1 MSFCSW
7 DHAAMLRRKSG
18 SALIVGLA
26 IAFVESGC
34 DSTSRSEGQGPA
46 AQPLRIAAASDLQT
60 ALPIL
65 AKRFGER
72 TKVELTLTFGSS
84 GQLAEQIKAGAPF
97 DVFLAANQTFIR
109 DLTAGGYIRPESI
122 HPYARGSLVLAV
134 HRESGRP
141 IESLA
146 DLDRAEIKKIALANP
161 ETAPYGAAGKQALE
175 RSGLWSKL
183 EPKIVQAES
192 VRQALQFVQS
202 GNAEAGLVGRAIA
215 NLPEI
220 RVVEVA
226 PRLYDPIV
234 QALGIVT
241 RTQRAEAAEKFV
253 EFVVGEE
260 GQSILRDAGF
270 SGAQPRSEAAP
281 KPRPSSVE

>member
-1 MSFCSW
+1 MSFR
-7 DHAAMLRRKSG
+7 DDAAMLRRKTG

-26 IAFVESGC
+26 IAVIEGGC
-34 DSTSRSEGQGPA
+34 DSPSRSAGRGPA
-46 AQPLRIAAASDLQT
+46 PEPLRIAAASDLQT
-60 ALPIL
+60 VLPLL
-65 AKRFGER
+65 AKRFREK
-72 TKVELTLTFGSS
+72 TTVELSLTFGSS
-84 GQLAEQIKAGAPF
+84 GLLAEQIKAGAPF
-97 DVFLAANQTFIR
+97 DVFLAANQTFVG
-109 DLTAGGYIRPESI
+109 DLTAGGYLRPESI

-134 HRESGRP
+134 HRKSGSP

-215 NLPEI
+215 TLPEVRI
-220 RVVEVA
+220 VEVE

-241 RTQRAEAAEKFV
+241 RTQRAEAAEKFI

-270 SGAQPRSEAAP
+270 SSAAPTSEAAP
-281 KPRPSSVE
+281 SRVE

>member
-1 MSFCSW
+1 MSLCFW
-7 DHAAMLRRKSG
+7 DHAAMHRRKSG

-34 DSTSRSEGQGPA
+34 DSTSRSEGQKPA
-46 AQPLRIAAASDLQT
+46 PQPLRIAAASDLQT

-72 TKVELTLTFGSS
+72 SKVELTLTFGPS

-97 DVFLAANQTFIR
+97 DVFLSANQTFIR
-109 DLTAGGYIRPESI
+109 DLIAGGFVRPESI

-220 RVVEVA
+220 RVVEVE

-241 RTQRAEAAEKFV
+241 RTRKAEAAEKFV

-270 SGAQPRSEAAP
+270 SRAAP
-281 KPRPSSVE
+281 